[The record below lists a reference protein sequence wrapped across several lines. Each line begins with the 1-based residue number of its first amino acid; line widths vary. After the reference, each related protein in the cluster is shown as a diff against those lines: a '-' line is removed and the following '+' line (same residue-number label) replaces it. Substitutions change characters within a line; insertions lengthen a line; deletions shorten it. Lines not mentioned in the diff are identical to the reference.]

1 LRFISN
7 FKYSV
12 KPQIS
17 EDPTKD
23 GAAEFLA
30 LKTGDY
36 NKFDTQCDKTMIG
49 FVQKMGSKNDKPGS
63 FDKHEVQCF
72 FGEQDTHYDME
83 KTVQVKTD
91 SDAVKIAVITTQ
103 NKIVTLDEAE
113 KKPADATNV
122 QLDSS
127 SMNLG

>member
-1 LRFISN
+1 M
-7 FKYSV
+7 V
-12 KPQIS
+12 
-17 EDPTKD
+17 
-23 GAAEFLA
+23 
-30 LKTGDY
+30 
-36 NKFDTQCDKTMIG
+36 G
-49 FVQKMGSKNDKPGS
+49 FVQKMGGKNENPGS

-103 NKIVTLDEAE
+103 NKIITEDEAAKGN

-122 QLDSS
+122 
-127 SMNLG
+127 

>member
-1 LRFISN
+1 MRFLAN

-23 GAAEFLA
+23 GAEEFLS

-36 NKFDTQCDKTMIG
+36 VKFDTWCDKTMVG
-49 FVQKMGSKNDKPGS
+49 FVQNMPSKTGHSGSMTEHPIT
-63 FDKHEVQCF
+63 CF
-72 FGEQDTHYDME
+72 WGQQETHYDME

-91 SDAVKIAVITTQ
+91 SDSVKIAVITT
-103 NKIVTLDEAE
+103 
-113 KKPADATNV
+113 
-122 QLDSS
+122 
-127 SMNLG
+127 